1 MALSPNLKTVYPCCS
16 TYLPQGFVCPPE
28 DLPKRLTEHHEFMVD
43 APFLADLAAIELAAY
58 ILSIT
63 PPAVP
68 PVILERMIHPGLE
81 LIEVEWQGL
90 PDLLNG
96 RNILPSKGE
105 GIVLLIADG
114 ENTGIRIATP
124 DNHDLLALKI
134 VAEHIA
140 VEDAAREAQISIGVI
155 DNILYG
161 AEQKG
166 FLLKPASRI
175 IRPAEF
181 RQNPP
186 VQPELLSSPAFTLQW
201 HITQACDLH
210 CRHCY
215 DRSERATVT
224 VRQGTEV
231 LDDLYRFCAL
241 HNVYGQVTFT
251 GGNPMISPHFYSL
264 YREAVDR
271 GFVTAVLGN
280 PMDRSF
286 IEKMAAIRPPEFFQ
300 VSLEGLRDHN
310 DYMRGK
316 GHFDRVIGF
325 LDLLR
330 EMKIFS
336 MVMLTLTRANLAQ
349 VLPLAEDLRGKVD
362 LFAFNRLAMVGEGA
376 GLVSVTPEEYPAF
389 LEQFQE
395 AAENNPALSLKDNFF
410 NLLRHRQNLPQIGGC
425 TGFGCGAA
433 FNFLSLLPDGEVH
446 ACRKLPSLIGNIYRD
461 SLTDI
466 YHSPLAKRY
475 RMGSS
480 GCRDCAIRTACRGC
494 PAVSFGFG
502 QNIFTDIDP
511 YCFKQ

>member
-1 MALSPNLKTVYPCCS
+1 MALSTDLKTVYPCCS
-16 TYLPQGFVCPPE
+16 AYLPQGFVCSPA
-28 DLPKRLTEHHEFMVD
+28 DLPQRLTEHPEFMVD
-43 APFLADLAAIELAAY
+43 APFLADLAVVELAAHT
-58 ILSIT
+58 LSVA

-68 PVILERMIHPGLE
+68 QVISERMIHPSLE
-81 LIEVEWQGL
+81 LIEVDWQGL
-90 PDLLNG
+90 PELLDG
-96 RNILPSKGE
+96 RRIFPVQGK
-105 GIVLLIADG
+105 GIVLLIPAGEDG
-114 ENTGIRIATP
+114 AIRIATP

-140 VEDAAREAQISIGVI
+140 VEDAAREAQVSIGVI

-175 IRPAEF
+175 VRPAEF
-181 RQNPP
+181 RQGLP
-186 VQPELLSSPAFTLQW
+186 VHAELLSSPAFTLQW
-201 HITQACDLH
+201 HITQACDLN

-215 DRSERATVT
+215 DRSERAAVT
-224 VRQGTEV
+224 VRQGTGV
-231 LDDLYRFCAL
+231 LDDLYRFCAEL
-241 HNVYGQVTFT
+241 NVYGQVTFT

-280 PMDRSF
+280 PMGRSF

-310 DYMRGK
+310 DSMRGK
-316 GHFDRVIGF
+316 GHFDRVIDF
-325 LDLLR
+325 LDFLR

-349 VLPLAEDLRGKVD
+349 VLPLAEELRGRVD
-362 LFAFNRLAMVGEGA
+362 LFTFNRLAMVGEGA
-376 GLVSVTPEEYPAF
+376 GLASVVPEEYPGF
-389 LEQFQE
+389 LERFQE

-410 NLLRHRQNLPQIGGC
+410 NLLRHRQNLEPIGGC

-466 YHSPLAKRY
+466 YHGQLAERY

-480 GCRDCAIRTACRGC
+480 GCRDCAIRAGCRGC
-494 PAVSFGFG
+494 PAVTFGYNR
-502 QNIFTDIDP
+502 NIFTDIDP